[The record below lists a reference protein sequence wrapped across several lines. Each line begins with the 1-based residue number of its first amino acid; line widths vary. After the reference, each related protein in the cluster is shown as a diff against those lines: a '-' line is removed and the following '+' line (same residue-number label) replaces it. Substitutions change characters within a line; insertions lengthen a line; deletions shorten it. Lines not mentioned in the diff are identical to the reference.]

1 MRFIP
6 QTNRD
11 QLMLLPPSINDF
23 VEDGHIS
30 RTIDEIVE
38 KLDIKAIECQYSE
51 LGRPAFHPKMLLKV
65 LLYAYGSGLRASR
78 KIEDACKSNLY
89 YMYLSGMQTPD
100 FWTICL
106 FRRRF
111 ASEVEGIFC
120 QVVRL
125 CVEMGITKLGKI
137 SLDGSKLRASA
148 SAKRTKK
155 KVEIEKLMIK
165 VREEIKTALLEAEA
179 IDEEENHLYGDK
191 RGDELPKE
199 IRKKEVRLKRLDEA
213 LKRLEEE
220 EKEKVNLT
228 DAEANFMQERHGV
241 IKPAYNCQ
249 VAASPEQVIVAY
261 DTVCDATDIKQLE
274 PMVEKVEENTGER
287 VEELKADC
295 GYASEYNYVYAVENK
310 KIDIYMPDKG
320 FVKERKRCM
329 KEGLSFPSEKLIHE
343 SESKDKKS
351 IAAIIREK
359 LSIPENYRKYKS
371 RMYEIEPI
379 FGHLKFNLGY
389 RHFLLRSQKKV
400 KGEFG
405 LMCAAYNLMKI
416 WKAMAGKQEKISRV
430 NALNLAWSA

>member
-1 MRFIP
+1 
-6 QTNRD
+6 
-11 QLMLLPPSINDF
+11 MLLPPSINDF
-23 VEDGHIS
+23 VEDGHIA

-38 KLDIKAIECQYSE
+38 RLDTKAIENQYSE

-89 YMYLSGMQTPD
+89 YMYLSGMQVPD

-111 ASEVEGIFC
+111 ANEVEGIFC

-125 CVEMGITKLGKI
+125 CVEMGITRLGRI

-148 SAKRTKK
+148 SAKRTKTK
-155 KVEIEKLMIK
+155 AEIEKLMRR
-165 VREEIKTALLEAEA
+165 VREEINKALAEAEA
-179 IDEEENHLYGDK
+179 IDEEENRLYGDR

-213 LKRLEEE
+213 LKRLEED

-249 VAASPEQVIVAY
+249 VAATPEQVIVAY

-287 VEELKADC
+287 VEEVKADC
-295 GYASEYNYVYAVENK
+295 GYASEGNYEYAVETK

-329 KEGLSFPSEKLIHE
+329 KEGLPFPSEELILKSNTE
-343 SESKDKKS
+343 KS

-359 LSIPENYRKYKS
+359 LSIPENYRKYKA
-371 RMYEIEPI
+371 RMYEIEPV

-416 WKAMAGKQEKISRV
+416 WKAKTGKKEKIVIGNSF
-430 NALNLAWSA
+430 NLAWGV

>member
-1 MRFIP
+1 MKFLP
-6 QTNRD
+6 QSNRD

-23 VEDGHIS
+23 VEDGHIA

-38 KLDIKAIECQYSE
+38 RLDTKAIENQYSE

-89 YMYLSGMQTPD
+89 YMYLSGMQVPD

-111 ASEVEGIFC
+111 ANEVEGLFC

-125 CVEMGITKLGKI
+125 CVEMGITRLGRI

-148 SAKRTKK
+148 SAKRTKTK
-155 KVEIEKLMIK
+155 AEIEKLMGR
-165 VREEIKTALLEAEA
+165 VREEINKALAEAEA

-213 LKRLEEE
+213 LKRLEED

-249 VAASPEQVIVAY
+249 VAATPEQVIVAY

-287 VEELKADC
+287 VEEVKADC
-295 GYASEYNYVYAVENK
+295 GYASEDNYKYAVETK

-329 KEGLSFPSEKLIHE
+329 KEGLPFPSEKLIHE
-343 SESKDKKS
+343 SGTKKG

-359 LSIPENYRKYKS
+359 LSISENYRKYKA
-371 RMYEIEPI
+371 RMYKIEPV

-416 WKAMAGKQEKISRV
+416 WKAKTGKQEKIVMGNSF
-430 NALNLAWSA
+430 NLAWGV

>member
-1 MRFIP
+1 MKFLP
-6 QTNRD
+6 QANRD

-23 VEDGHIS
+23 VEDGHIT

-38 KLDIKAIECQYSE
+38 RLDTKAIENQYSE

-89 YMYLSGMQTPD
+89 YMYLSGMQVPD

-111 ASEVEGIFC
+111 ANEVEGLFC

-125 CVEMGITKLGKI
+125 CVEMGITRLGRI

-148 SAKRTKK
+148 SAKRTKTK
-155 KVEIEKLMIK
+155 AEIEKLMRR
-165 VREEIKTALLEAEA
+165 VREEINKALAEAEA
-179 IDEEENHLYGDK
+179 IDEEENRLYGDR

-213 LKRLEEE
+213 LKRLEED

-249 VAASPEQVIVAY
+249 VAATPEQVIVAY

-287 VEELKADC
+287 VEEVKADC
-295 GYASEYNYVYAVENK
+295 GYASEGNYEYAVETK

-329 KEGLSFPSEKLIHE
+329 KEGLPFPSEELILKSNTE
-343 SESKDKKS
+343 KS

-359 LSIPENYRKYKS
+359 LSIPENYRKYKA
-371 RMYEIEPI
+371 RMYEIEPV

-416 WKAMAGKQEKISRV
+416 WKAKTGKKEKIVIGNSF
-430 NALNLAWSA
+430 NLAWGV

>member
-1 MRFIP
+1 MKFLP
-6 QTNRD
+6 QANRD

-23 VEDGHIS
+23 VEDGHIT

-38 KLDIKAIECQYSE
+38 RLDTKAIENQYSE

-89 YMYLSGMQTPD
+89 YMYLSGMQVPD

-111 ASEVEGIFC
+111 ANEVEGIFC

-125 CVEMGITKLGKI
+125 CVEMGITRLGRI

-148 SAKRTKK
+148 SAKRTKTK
-155 KVEIEKLMIK
+155 AEIEKLMRR
-165 VREEIKTALLEAEA
+165 VREEINKALAEAEA
-179 IDEEENHLYGDK
+179 IDEEENRLYGDR

-213 LKRLEEE
+213 LKRLEED

-249 VAASPEQVIVAY
+249 VAATPEQVIVAY

-287 VEELKADC
+287 VEEVKADC
-295 GYASEYNYVYAVENK
+295 GYASEGNYEYAVETK

-329 KEGLSFPSEKLIHE
+329 KEGLPFPSEELILKSNTE
-343 SESKDKKS
+343 KS

-359 LSIPENYRKYKS
+359 LSIPENYRKYKA
-371 RMYEIEPI
+371 RMYKIEPV

-416 WKAMAGKQEKISRV
+416 WKAKTGKKEKIVIGNSF
-430 NALNLAWSA
+430 NLAWGV

>member
-1 MRFIP
+1 MKFLP
-6 QTNRD
+6 QANRD

-23 VEDGHIS
+23 VEDGHIA

-38 KLDIKAIECQYSE
+38 RLDTKAIENQYSE

-89 YMYLSGMQTPD
+89 YMYLSGMQVPD

-111 ASEVEGIFC
+111 ANEVEGIFC

-125 CVEMGITKLGKI
+125 CVEMGITRLGRI

-148 SAKRTKK
+148 SAKRTKTK
-155 KVEIEKLMIK
+155 AEIEKLMRR
-165 VREEIKTALLEAEA
+165 VREEINKALAEAEA
-179 IDEEENHLYGDK
+179 IDEEENRLYGDR

-213 LKRLEEE
+213 LKRLEED

-249 VAASPEQVIVAY
+249 VAATPEQVIVAY

-287 VEELKADC
+287 VEEVKADC
-295 GYASEYNYVYAVENK
+295 GYASEDNYKYAVETK

-329 KEGLSFPSEKLIHE
+329 KEGLPFPSEELILKSNTE
-343 SESKDKKS
+343 KS

-359 LSIPENYRKYKS
+359 LSIPENYRKYKA
-371 RMYEIEPI
+371 RMYEIEPV

-416 WKAMAGKQEKISRV
+416 WKAKTGKKEKIVIGNSF
-430 NALNLAWSA
+430 NLAWGV

>member
-1 MRFIP
+1 MKFLP
-6 QTNRD
+6 QANRD

-23 VEDGHIS
+23 VEDGHIA

-38 KLDIKAIECQYSE
+38 RLDTKAIENQYSE

-89 YMYLSGMQTPD
+89 YMYLSGMQVPD

-111 ASEVEGIFC
+111 ANEVEGIFC

-125 CVEMGITKLGKI
+125 CVEMGITRLGRI

-148 SAKRTKK
+148 SAKRTKTK
-155 KVEIEKLMIK
+155 AEIEKLMRR
-165 VREEIKTALLEAEA
+165 VREEINKALAEAEA
-179 IDEEENHLYGDK
+179 IDEEENRLYGDR

-213 LKRLEEE
+213 LKRLEED

-249 VAASPEQVIVAY
+249 AAVTPEQVIVAY
-261 DTVCDATDIKQLE
+261 DTVCEATDIKQLE

-287 VEELKADC
+287 VEEVKADC
-295 GYASEYNYVYAVENK
+295 GYASEGNYEYAVETK

-329 KEGLSFPSEKLIHE
+329 KEGLPFPSEELILKSNTE
-343 SESKDKKS
+343 KS

-359 LSIPENYRKYKS
+359 LSIPENYRKYKA
-371 RMYEIEPI
+371 RMYEIEPV

-416 WKAMAGKQEKISRV
+416 WKAKTGKKEKIVIGNSF
-430 NALNLAWSA
+430 NLAWGV

>member
-1 MRFIP
+1 MKFLP
-6 QTNRD
+6 QANRD

-23 VEDGHIS
+23 VEDGHIA

-38 KLDIKAIECQYSE
+38 RLDTKAIENQYSE

-89 YMYLSGMQTPD
+89 YMYLSGMQVPD

-111 ASEVEGIFC
+111 ANEVEGIFC

-125 CVEMGITKLGKI
+125 CVEMGITRLGRI

-148 SAKRTKK
+148 SAKRTKTK
-155 KVEIEKLMIK
+155 AEIEKLMRR
-165 VREEIKTALLEAEA
+165 VREEINKALAEAEA
-179 IDEEENHLYGDK
+179 IDEEENRLYGDR

-213 LKRLEEE
+213 LKRLEED

-249 VAASPEQVIVAY
+249 VAATPEQVIVAY

-287 VEELKADC
+287 VEEVKADC
-295 GYASEYNYVYAVENK
+295 GYASEGNYEYAVETK

-329 KEGLSFPSEKLIHE
+329 KEGLPFPSEELILKSNTE
-343 SESKDKKS
+343 KS

-359 LSIPENYRKYKS
+359 LSIPENYRKYKA
-371 RMYEIEPI
+371 RMYEIEPV

-416 WKAMAGKQEKISRV
+416 WKAKTGKKEKIVIGNSF
-430 NALNLAWSA
+430 NLAWGV

>member
-1 MRFIP
+1 MKFLP
-6 QTNRD
+6 QANRD

-23 VEDGHIS
+23 VEDGHIT

-38 KLDIKAIECQYSE
+38 RLDTKAIENQYSE

-89 YMYLSGMQTPD
+89 YMYLSGMQVPD

-111 ASEVEGIFC
+111 ANEVEGLFC

-125 CVEMGITKLGKI
+125 CVEMGITRLGRI

-148 SAKRTKK
+148 SAKRTKTK
-155 KVEIEKLMIK
+155 AEIEKLMRR
-165 VREEIKTALLEAEA
+165 VREEINKALAEAEA

-213 LKRLEEE
+213 LKRLEED

-249 VAASPEQVIVAY
+249 AAVTPEQVIVAY
-261 DTVCDATDIKQLE
+261 DTVCEATDIKQLE

-287 VEELKADC
+287 VEEVKADC
-295 GYASEYNYVYAVENK
+295 GYASEDNYKYAVETK

-329 KEGLSFPSEKLIHE
+329 KEGLPFPSEKLIHE
-343 SESKDKKS
+343 SGTKKG

-359 LSIPENYRKYKS
+359 LSISENYRKYKA
-371 RMYEIEPI
+371 RMYKIEPV

-416 WKAMAGKQEKISRV
+416 WKAKTGKQEKIVMGNSF
-430 NALNLAWSA
+430 NLAWGV

>member
-1 MRFIP
+1 MKFLP
-6 QTNRD
+6 QANRD

-23 VEDGHIS
+23 VEDGHIT

-38 KLDIKAIECQYSE
+38 RLDTKAIENQYSE

-89 YMYLSGMQTPD
+89 YMYLSGMQVPD

-111 ASEVEGIFC
+111 ANEVEGIFC

-125 CVEMGITKLGKI
+125 CVEMGITRLGRI

-148 SAKRTKK
+148 SAKRTKTK
-155 KVEIEKLMIK
+155 AEIEKLMRR
-165 VREEIKTALLEAEA
+165 VREEINKALAEAEA
-179 IDEEENHLYGDK
+179 IDEEENRLYGDR

-213 LKRLEEE
+213 LKRLEED

-249 VAASPEQVIVAY
+249 AAVTPEQVIVAY
-261 DTVCDATDIKQLE
+261 DTVCEATDIKQLE

-287 VEELKADC
+287 VEEVKADC
-295 GYASEYNYVYAVENK
+295 GYASEGNYEYAVETK

-329 KEGLSFPSEKLIHE
+329 KEGLPFPSEELILKSNTE
-343 SESKDKKS
+343 KS

-359 LSIPENYRKYKS
+359 LSIPENYRKYKA
-371 RMYEIEPI
+371 RMYEIEPV

-416 WKAMAGKQEKISRV
+416 WKAKTGKKEKIVIGNSF
-430 NALNLAWSA
+430 NLAWGV

>member
-1 MRFIP
+1 MKFLP
-6 QTNRD
+6 QANRD

-23 VEDGHIS
+23 VEDGHIA

-38 KLDIKAIECQYSE
+38 RLDTKAIENQYSE

-89 YMYLSGMQTPD
+89 YMYLSGMQVPD

-111 ASEVEGIFC
+111 ANEVEGLFC

-125 CVEMGITKLGKI
+125 CVEMGITRLGRI

-148 SAKRTKK
+148 SAKRTKTK
-155 KVEIEKLMIK
+155 AEIEKLMRR
-165 VREEIKTALLEAEA
+165 VREEINKALAEAEA
-179 IDEEENHLYGDK
+179 IDEEENRLYGDR

-213 LKRLEEE
+213 LKRLEED

-249 VAASPEQVIVAY
+249 AAVTPEQVIVAY
-261 DTVCDATDIKQLE
+261 DTVCEATDIKQLE

-287 VEELKADC
+287 VEEVKADC
-295 GYASEYNYVYAVENK
+295 GYASEDNYKYAVETK

-329 KEGLSFPSEKLIHE
+329 KEGLPFPSEKLIHE
-343 SESKDKKS
+343 SGTKKG

-359 LSIPENYRKYKS
+359 LSISENYRKYKA
-371 RMYEIEPI
+371 RMYEIEPV

-416 WKAMAGKQEKISRV
+416 WKAKTGKKEKIVIGNSF
-430 NALNLAWSA
+430 NLAWGV

>member
-1 MRFIP
+1 MKFLP
-6 QTNRD
+6 QANRD

-23 VEDGHIS
+23 VEDGHIT

-38 KLDIKAIECQYSE
+38 RLDTKAIENQYSE

-89 YMYLSGMQTPD
+89 YMYLSGMQVPD

-111 ASEVEGIFC
+111 ANEVEGLFC

-125 CVEMGITKLGKI
+125 CVEMGITRLGRI

-148 SAKRTKK
+148 SAKRTKTK
-155 KVEIEKLMIK
+155 AEIEKLMGR
-165 VREEIKTALLEAEA
+165 VREEINKALAEAEA

-213 LKRLEEE
+213 LKRLEED

-249 VAASPEQVIVAY
+249 VAATPEQVIVAY

-287 VEELKADC
+287 VEEVKADC
-295 GYASEYNYVYAVENK
+295 GYASEDNYKYAVETK

-329 KEGLSFPSEKLIHE
+329 KEGLPFPSEKLIHE
-343 SESKDKKS
+343 SGTKKG

-359 LSIPENYRKYKS
+359 LSISENYRKYKA
-371 RMYEIEPI
+371 RMYKIEPV

-416 WKAMAGKQEKISRV
+416 WKAKTGKQEKIVMGNSF
-430 NALNLAWSA
+430 NLAWGV

>member
-1 MRFIP
+1 MKFLP
-6 QTNRD
+6 QANRD

-23 VEDGHIS
+23 VEDGHIA

-38 KLDIKAIECQYSE
+38 RLDTKAIENQYSE

-89 YMYLSGMQTPD
+89 YMYLSGMQVPD

-111 ASEVEGIFC
+111 ANEVEGIFC

-125 CVEMGITKLGKI
+125 CVEMGITRLGRI

-148 SAKRTKK
+148 SAKRTKTK
-155 KVEIEKLMIK
+155 AEIEKLMGR
-165 VREEIKTALLEAEA
+165 VREEINKALAEAEA

-213 LKRLEEE
+213 LKRLEED

-249 VAASPEQVIVAY
+249 AAVTPEQVIVAY
-261 DTVCDATDIKQLE
+261 DTVCEATDIKQLE

-287 VEELKADC
+287 VEEVKADC
-295 GYASEYNYVYAVENK
+295 GYASEGNYEYAVETK

-329 KEGLSFPSEKLIHE
+329 KEGLPFPSEKLIHE
-343 SESKDKKS
+343 SGTKKG

-359 LSIPENYRKYKS
+359 LSIPENYRKYKA
-371 RMYEIEPI
+371 RMYEIEPV

-416 WKAMAGKQEKISRV
+416 WKAKTGKKEKIVIGNSF
-430 NALNLAWSA
+430 NLAWGV